1 MLTGGVLTEFLSRSR
16 SEDQYETLVA
26 FEIWLEGRGP

>member
-16 SEDQYETLVA
+16 SEGQYETLVA
-26 FEIWLEGRGP
+26 FEIWFEGRGQ